1 MQRQIL
7 FFDTLRQRAN
17 MMLAHERNGMP
28 PVLKFKYELVADAA
42 AFEPAS
48 NYQLLKI
55 LEIGDICLDDCL
67 DPQKPP
73 VIIIDPRAGH
83 GPGIGGFKTDSEV
96 GIALHE
102 GYPVYFV
109 VFTPDPLPG
118 QTLADVMASLRQ
130 FVEIVRKRHDGRA
143 PVLYGNCQGGWAAAL
158 LAADCEG
165 LAGPVVMNGSPLA
178 YWAGEP
184 GTNPMRLAAGF
195 LGGAWLNHL
204 LSDLGNG
211 RFDGAWLVQNFE
223 NLKPEGA
230 IFRKYA
236 DLFESVDTSAERF
249 LDFER
254 WWGGYYRLSREEIL
268 AIVENL
274 FIGNRLEQGLVKL
287 GPHCEI
293 DLKRI
298 RNPLVIFASYG
309 DNITPPHQALGWI
322 PAVYKTTEELVAAD
336 QRIVYLINQHA
347 GHLGIFV
354 SASVARLEHRA
365 ILERLSEVEALEPG
379 LYEMRIDN
387 PTGDPDCG
395 HDQYTVR
402 FEPRRVEDLVF
413 NTQPDAFERVGRLS
427 SRLEAAYATFA
438 SPWVRAWS
446 NPVTAEVLKWSHPMR
461 VTRYMFSERFNPA
474 MAMAAA
480 FAPMVRAHRKQPG
493 EENRFRKAETTS
505 VDWVETGLTRMRES
519 RDAAA
524 EQAFSWL
531 YDWPSLRGSSDGEAG
546 KR

>member
-17 MMLAHERNGMP
+17 IMLAHERDGMP

-42 AFEPAS
+42 TFEPAS
-48 NYQLLKI
+48 NYQLLNI
-55 LEIGDICLDDCL
+55 LEVGDICLDECL
-67 DPQKPP
+67 DPEKPP

-268 AIVENL
+268 AIVENP

-287 GPHCEI
+287 GPHCGI

-322 PAVYKTTEELVAAD
+322 PAVYKTTKELVAAD

-446 NPVTAEVLKWSHPMR
+446 NPVAAEVLKWSHPMR

-493 EENRFRKAETTS
+493 
-505 VDWVETGLTRMRES
+505 
-519 RDAAA
+519 
-524 EQAFSWL
+524 
-531 YDWPSLRGSSDGEAG
+531 
-546 KR
+546 

>member
-1 MQRQIL
+1 M
-7 FFDTLRQRAN
+7 
-17 MMLAHERNGMP
+17 
-28 PVLKFKYELVADAA
+28 
-42 AFEPAS
+42 
-48 NYQLLKI
+48 
-55 LEIGDICLDDCL
+55 
-67 DPQKPP
+67 
-73 VIIIDPRAGH
+73 
-83 GPGIGGFKTDSEV
+83 
-96 GIALHE
+96 
-102 GYPVYFV
+102 
-109 VFTPDPLPG
+109 
-118 QTLADVMASLRQ
+118 
-130 FVEIVRKRHDGRA
+130 
-143 PVLYGNCQGGWAAAL
+143 
-158 LAADCEG
+158 
-165 LAGPVVMNGSPLA
+165 
-178 YWAGEP
+178 
-184 GTNPMRLAAGF
+184 
-195 LGGAWLNHL
+195 
-204 LSDLGNG
+204 
-211 RFDGAWLVQNFE
+211 
-223 NLKPEGA
+223 
-230 IFRKYA
+230 
-236 DLFESVDTSAERF
+236 
-249 LDFER
+249 
-254 WWGGYYRLSREEIL
+254 
-268 AIVENL
+268 ENL

-287 GPHCEI
+287 GSHCEI

-336 QRIVYLINQHA
+336 QRIVYLINHHA